1 MFLFLCINVC
11 LHICMCTRCMSDA
24 HRGQKMTSDLP
35 ELKLQMVWAAVWV
48 LGTELG
54 SLARTAVHLATEL
67 SFQLCISFFFFFSL
81 QVSEDM
87 LCYFCASLT
96 VLCPLCHVQWKTEY
110 YLPVCAVC
118 TYPSF
123 STVHEAVGCFCVT
136 VKNVT
141 VSIGVQVSWEEDF
154 ISFMG
159 RLLGHVVVIFTISY
173 LLSDVI
179 AYILNNHCPDR
190 YVVF

>member
-1 MFLFLCINVC
+1 M
-11 LHICMCTRCMSDA
+11 
-24 HRGQKMTSDLP
+24 
-35 ELKLQMVWAAVWV
+35 
-48 LGTELG
+48 
-54 SLARTAVHLATEL
+54 
-67 SFQLCISFFFFFSL
+67 
-81 QVSEDM
+81 
-87 LCYFCASLT
+87 
-96 VLCPLCHVQWKTEY
+96 QWKTEY
-110 YLPVCAVC
+110 SFPVCAMC

-136 VKNVT
+136 VNNVA
-141 VSIGVQVSWEEDF
+141 VSIGVQVSWEEYF

-179 AYILNNHCPDR
+179 AYILNNHCSDR